1 MGKTF
6 DPTNGLREDIM
17 RLLKRVHIIIV
28 VCVIVFSYGL
38 AHAGD
43 FKIAIMQDEPG
54 AGKKYRPLQTYLANR
69 GVEISFI
76 SATNYPAAADMFA
89 SGKVDA
95 MFSGSAIA
103 GIFIM
108 KDLAAPMVRP
118 VSKEGYSTYSAVMIA
133 PKGSPKFSG
142 NAAYFKGKKV
152 IFSALAS
159 SGEVYYRSLP
169 NIRSV
174 NATLQKAASH
184 GAAIDALSAG
194 VADVAIVK
202 NRVWDHQKSKYPNL
216 IVVGQDD
223 EENPDNTLIFSRKAD
238 SPTVSKV
245 QSALLSLKDDNSPQ
259 ARAVRDEM
267 QIRGFIATTKAD
279 FKHTMEL
286 LRRAGVDKSFNFQF
300 K

>member
-1 MGKTF
+1 
-6 DPTNGLREDIM
+6 M
-17 RLLKRVHIIIV
+17 RFLKRVHIFVV
-28 VCVIVFSYGL
+28 VCLIVLSYGP

-54 AGKKYRPLQTYLANR
+54 AGKKYRPLQTYLAIK

-108 KDLAAPMVRP
+108 KDLATPLVRP
-118 VSKEGYSTYSAVMIA
+118 VSKEGYSTYSAVMLA
-133 PKGSPKFSG
+133 RKGSPKFSG
-142 NAAYFKGKKV
+142 NASYFKGKRV

-159 SGEVYYRSLP
+159 SGEIYYHSLS
-169 NIRSV
+169 NIKSA
-174 NATLQKAASH
+174 NATVQKAASH
-184 GAAIDALSAG
+184 GAAIDALSG
-194 VADVAIVK
+194 GFADVAIVK

-216 IVVGQDD
+216 IVIGEDD
-223 EENPDNTLIFSRKAD
+223 EENPDNTLIISRKAD
-238 SPTVSKV
+238 SNTVSKV
-245 QSALLSLKDDNSPQ
+245 QSALLSLKDDTSSQ

-267 QIRGFIATTKAD
+267 QIRGYINTTKAD

-286 LRRAGVDKSFNFQF
+286 LHRAGVDKSFNFQF

>member
-1 MGKTF
+1 MGV
-6 DPTNGLREDIM
+6 LR
-17 RLLKRVHIIIV
+17 RAHIFIAVCMIV
-28 VCVIVFSYGL
+28 LSYGF

-43 FKIAIMQDEPG
+43 FRIAIMQDEPG
-54 AGKKYRPLQTYLANR
+54 AGKKYRPLQTYLAGK

-108 KDLAAPMVRP
+108 KDLAAPTVRP
-118 VSKEGYSTYSAVMIA
+118 VNKEGYSTYSAVILA
-133 PKGSPKFSG
+133 PKGSQKFSG
-142 NAAYFKGKKV
+142 NAAYFKGKRV

-159 SGEVYYRSLP
+159 SGEVYYHSLP
-169 NIRSV
+169 NIRSA
-174 NATLQKAASH
+174 NATVQKAASH
-184 GAAIDALSAG
+184 GAAIDALSG
-194 VADVAIVK
+194 GFADVAIVK
-202 NRVWDHQKSKYPNL
+202 NRVWDNQKSKYPNL
-216 IVVGQDD
+216 VVVGADD
-223 EENPDNTLIFSRKAD
+223 EENPDNTLIVSRKAN
-238 SPTVSKV
+238 SQTVSKV
-245 QSALLSLKDDNSPQ
+245 QSALLSLKDDASSQ
-259 ARAVRDEM
+259 AKAVRDEM
-267 QIRGFIATTKAD
+267 QIRGYITTTKAD